1 MRSGLACV
9 MRSIIELMQ
18 RQQDGQQE
26 ELFVKVLARLL
37 YG

>member
-9 MRSIIELMQ
+9 MRILELMQ

-37 YG
+37 YA